1 MAGPALPDK
10 WRHLIRSAGQE
21 VQWRRGE
28 LLMREGD
35 TADRVVLLHSGLVK
49 VTSVSA
55 TGFTSLFALRG
66 PDELLGELSCV
77 DGGLRSATATAMGE
91 VKGVAVPAPAFT
103 SLMEAHGGLA
113 LAVLRCVAE
122 RLRESDVG
130 RADLGALPTV
140 SRTALVLARLSHS
153 YGAPVPGDFTARRL
167 TINQQELASAVG
179 ASRESVVRVLRV
191 LTDHRLI
198 AVSRGRIMVHDPADL
213 AGWTGAGA
221 PVSVGWG
228 GGVGRGG

>member
-1 MAGPALPDK
+1 MAGSPLPEE
-10 WRHLIRSAGQE
+10 WGRLIRSVGQE
-21 VQWRRGE
+21 VRWRPGE

-35 TADRVVLLHSGLVK
+35 TADRVVLPQSGLAK
-49 VTSVSA
+49 VTSVST

-77 DGGLRSATATAMGE
+77 DGGPRSATATAMGE
-91 VKGVAVPAPAFT
+91 VKGTAVPAPRFT
-103 SLMEAHGGLA
+103 ALMEEHGGLA

-140 SRTALVLARLSHS
+140 ARTALVLARLSQS
-153 YGAPVPGDFTARRL
+153 YGAPVAGDLAARRL
-167 TINQQELASAVG
+167 VINQQELAGAVG

-191 LTDHRLI
+191 LTDCRLVT
-198 AVSRGRIMVHDPADL
+198 VSRGQIVVRDPAVL
-213 AGWTGAGA
+213 LRW
-221 PVSVGWG
+221 P
-228 GGVGRGG
+228 GVESR